1 MRRTYGSE
9 KVMVAYE
16 ELEIIYQDDDI
27 PSVES
32 EINLEEV
39 ENENQIDG

>member
-1 MRRTYGSE
+1 MIT
-9 KVMVAYE
+9 YE

-27 PSVES
+27 PSVEG

-39 ENENQIDG
+39 ENEYITGEDTRQGGC